1 MSLYFYQ
8 VGGSLEPNSP
18 NYVVRPADYQLY
30 QALKQG
36 DFCYL
41 LNCRQ
46 MGKSSLLVRTSHRL
60 QAEGYRC
67 TSLDMSA
74 IGSQLI
80 TAEQWYKGI
89 VADLWRSFE
98 LFGKVNL
105 KQWWQDKKDLSVSQ
119 QCKEFIE
126 DILLKFF
133 PDRNIVIF
141 IDEIDSLL
149 SLDFCVDDFFALI
162 RFFFN
167 QRAVNPEYKRLSFAL
182 FGVATPSDLIAD
194 RQRTPFNIGRAIALD
209 GFTLEQAQH
218 LALGFEGKTRDPEA
232 ILKAILGWTGG
243 QPFLTQKLCYLAR
256 VALEYPADGEDSP
269 ALPLLPIAGKER
281 EWIEFLV
288 RDRLIYN
295 WEEQDE
301 PEHLKTIRNRLLVN
315 SQSAARHLSLYQK
328 LLENGDCELDDSR
341 EQIELL
347 LSGIAVKQNGRLT
360 VKNRIYREVFDR
372 AWVKAQLD
380 RLRPYASALD
390 AWLATDREDRSR
402 LLRGRALADARL
414 WAQGKRLSDADY
426 QFLAASEQF
435 DREIVQQ
442 ALEAQRVREVE
453 GRLKEQH
460 KRLALERQNARRQR
474 TFILVLS
481 GVLAVAVALGVCALW
496 QYREAIASERRSRIS
511 AVQALVSSS
520 QALFAS
526 ERNLDAL
533 VEAIAAHQAL
543 DRLPSAPKPLQTE
556 VQGVLQQA
564 LYSATEV
571 NRFSGHL
578 GWVLAVESSPDG
590 RRVATGSNDRTVRL
604 WKPDGTLLSTLPHGH
619 TVHALAFSADS
630 QSLVTSNLN
639 GMVYTWDRDGRAIG
653 NFRAHDSAIWDV
665 AVSPDGKRIATAS
678 EDGTIALWSFQG
690 QLLAT
695 LTGHQGAV
703 WGVAF
708 SPDGKLIASGSED
721 RTLRI
726 WTADGKA
733 ATKIDAHEAAVW
745 DVEFALL
752 EVDGGEQKQTVISAS
767 ADRTIGLWNP
777 DGMAISTIEG
787 HESEVFEIAVSADGK
802 QIASASA
809 DKTVRLW
816 TSQGM
821 PLKVFK
827 GHQSSIRGVTLL
839 GSRGTIISAS
849 DDSTVR
855 LWKPNRHF
863 SQKIVAHRGTIWD
876 IDYSPDGELVG
887 TGSNDRT
894 LKLWTRDGSLVRS
907 LTTSEAAVLG
917 IGFLPGKSASGVTW
931 VASANSDRTIKVW
944 QLDGTLV
951 QTLAGHDGGVLDITP
966 SPKGDRWVSASDDK
980 TIKLWT
986 RDGQLLKTLVGHQT
1000 RVYDVDFTPDAR
1012 RLVSASEDGT
1022 IRVWSTDGELLKTI
1036 DAHQS
1041 GIWQVAVS
1049 PDGQRI
1055 ASASLDDTIA
1065 LWTIEGELVKTL
1077 EGSGMGITSID
1088 WSADGRMLVSGGASG
1103 VVQLRDAEGN
1113 EIAVLKGH
1121 QGNVWGVAFSPDG
1134 KQIASVGDDRAL
1146 ILWDVE
1152 RIVNLDPVAYGCD
1165 LIRDYLHT
1173 NSQLKEEQRQL
1184 CDRR

>member
-1 MSLYFYQ
+1 MLDFYQ
-8 VGGSLEPNSP
+8 VGGSLDANSP
-18 NYVVRPADYQLY
+18 YYVIRSADDRLY
-30 QALKQG
+30 EELKQG
-36 DFCYL
+36 NFCYL

-46 MGKSSLLVRTSHRL
+46 MGKSSLLVRTFHRL

-67 TSLDMSA
+67 TSIDMSA
-74 IGSQLI
+74 IGSELI

-98 LFGKVNL
+98 LFRKVNL
-105 KQWWQDKKDLSVSQ
+105 KQWWQDKRDLSPVQ
-119 QCKEFIE
+119 QFKDFIE
-126 DILLKFF
+126 EIVLGSFKDK
-133 PDRNIVIF
+133 NIVIF

-149 SLDFCVDDFFALI
+149 SLGFCVDDFFALI
-162 RFFFN
+162 RFFYN

-182 FGVATPSDLIAD
+182 FGVATPSDLIGD

-209 GFTLEQAQH
+209 GFTLEQARH
-218 LALGFEGKTRDPEA
+218 LALGFQGKVTHPEA
-232 ILKAILGWTGG
+232 ILKEILGWTGG

-256 VALEYPADGEDSP
+256 LALEHPADGGDP
-269 ALPLLPIAGKER
+269 RALPLLPIAGKER
-281 EWIEFLV
+281 EWIELLV
-288 RDRLIYN
+288 RDRLIQN

-301 PEHLKTIRNRLLVN
+301 PEHLKTIRNRLLAN
-315 SQSAARHLSLYQK
+315 SQVAACNLSLYQQI
-328 LLENGDCELDDSR
+328 LENNDLEANDSR

-347 LSGIAVKQNGRLT
+347 LSGIAAKQNGRLT

-390 AWLATDREDRSR
+390 AWLAANREDRSR

-414 WAQGKRLSDADY
+414 WAQDKRLSDADY

-474 TFILVLS
+474 TFIIVLS
-481 GVLAVAVALGVCALW
+481 GILVVAVALGICALW
-496 QYREAIASERRSRIS
+496 QYRQAIASERRSRIS
-511 AVQALVSSS
+511 AIEALVSSS

-543 DRLPSAPKPLQTE
+543 ERLPSAPNPLQTE

-571 NRFSGHL
+571 NRFSGHR

-590 RRVATGSNDRTVRL
+590 QRVATGSNDRTVRL

-619 TVHALAFSADS
+619 TVHALAFSSDS
-630 QSLVTSNLN
+630 RYLVTSNLN
-639 GMVYTWDRDGRAIG
+639 GMIYTWDRDGRAIG
-653 NFRAHDSAIWDV
+653 HFRAHDSAIWDV
-665 AVSPDGKRIATAS
+665 AVSPDGERIATAS

-690 QLLAT
+690 QPLGT
-695 LTGHQGAV
+695 LKGHQGAV

-733 ATKIDAHEAAVW
+733 ATTIDAHEAAVW

-752 EVDGGEQKQTVISAS
+752 ELDGGEKKPTVISAS
-767 ADRTIGLWNP
+767 ADRTIGVWNP
-777 DGMAISTIEG
+777 DGTAIATAKG
-787 HESEVFEIAVSADGK
+787 HESEVFEIAVSTDGK
-802 QIASASA
+802 QIVSASA

-816 TSQGM
+816 TPQGM
-821 PLKVFK
+821 PLTVFK

-849 DDSTVR
+849 DDTTVR
-855 LWKPNRHF
+855 LWKPNDRF
-863 SQKIVAHRGTIWD
+863 LQKIVAHRGTIWD
-876 IDYSPDGELVG
+876 VDYSPDGEMLG
-887 TGSNDRT
+887 TGSTDGT
-894 LKLWTRDGSLVRS
+894 LKLWTRQGRLVRS
-907 LTTSEAAVLG
+907 LTASEATVQG
-917 IGFLPGKSASGVTW
+917 IGFLPKMSASGEIW
-931 VASANSDRTIKVW
+931 IASANSDRTIKLW
-944 QLDGTLV
+944 QLDGTLLK
-951 QTLAGHDGGVLDITP
+951 TIAGHDAGVWDITP
-966 SPKGDRWVSASDDK
+966 SPRGDLLASASDDK

-986 RDGQLLKTLVGHQT
+986 REGQLLKTLVGHQT

-1012 RLVSASEDGT
+1012 RLVSASADGT
-1022 IRVWSTDGELLKTI
+1022 IRVWSADGELLKTI
-1036 DAHQS
+1036 DAHQN
-1041 GIWQVAVS
+1041 GIWQVALS
-1049 PDGQRI
+1049 PDGQKI

-1065 LWTIEGELVKTL
+1065 LWTIDGELVKTL
-1077 EGSGMGITSID
+1077 EGSDIGITSID
-1088 WSADGRMLVSGGASG
+1088 WSADGRMLVNGGASG

-1113 EIAVLKGH
+1113 TIAVLKGH

-1134 KQIASVGDDRAL
+1134 KQIASVGDDLAL

-1152 RIVNLDPVAYGCD
+1152 RIVNLDPVVYGCD
-1165 LIRDYLHT
+1165 LIRDYLRT

-1184 CDRR
+1184 CDR